1 MCAVPARASL
11 IRSGRC
17 AHRRASFSRLHAC
30 LTVAL
35 RALRAQCLVHM
46 DVVFGRLMAAL
57 EASGQARNTLVFV
70 SSDNGPNMETWPDA
84 GRTPF
89 RGSKGSTW
97 EGGVRVPGIAYWPS
111 VIAPGRRSD
120 GAFDLMD
127 LYATAATLA
136 GVPDAIPH
144 DRFIDAIDQTGF
156 LLADEGLSARKW
168 VYYWM
173 QETFSGVRVAEHK
186 LLIAATYWEYMQ
198 DAVLPGGL
206 SGDITTYENG
216 HFFKYARAP
225 RMLPACCRRCCA
237 ATNDD

>member
-1 MCAVPARASL
+1 
-11 IRSGRC
+11 
-17 AHRRASFSRLHAC
+17 
-30 LTVAL
+30 
-35 RALRAQCLVHM
+35 M
-46 DVVFGRLMAAL
+46 DVIFGRLMEAL
-57 EASGQARNTLVFV
+57 ERSGQARDTLVFV

-97 EGGVRVPGIAYWPS
+97 EGGVRVPGIAYWPG

-136 GVPDAIPH
+136 GVPAAIPH
-144 DRFIDAIDQTGF
+144 DRFIDAVDQTGF

-186 LLIAATYWEYMQ
+186 LMIAATYWEYMH

-206 SGDITTYENG
+206 SGDITTFETG
-216 HFFKYARAP
+216 HFFKCVRA
-225 RMLPACCRRCCA
+225 AGCCA
-237 ATNDD
+237 HVCARFRRRGNVRDSSAPTHVDSSAPTHETDASLTQPVHRPEGDAQQPDPQPAVL